1 MIARNMIS
9 RKTFTRKNEE
19 ISLYYRDNQKTVE
32 QEDAIK
38 VILKLLFD
46 VVTKE
51 IRLISKL

>member
-32 QEDAIK
+32 QEDDIK
-38 VILKLLFD
+38 VLLKLLFD

-51 IRLISKL
+51 ID